1 MGADE
6 KREGVKAVE
15 EEGWSLFGS
24 VSGQS
29 SLACVAYQQLWLA
42 DLQNC
47 CCKLPI
53 HVTYYV
59 YTQDIHGN
67 KEIVL
72 IASQPSM
79 VICTPCPSHTP
90 LHHSCLQQQ

>member
-24 VSGQS
+24 VSGQF
-29 SLACVAYQQLWLA
+29 SLACVAYHQFWLA

-47 CCKLPI
+47 CCKLPM
-53 HVTYYV
+53 HVIDYV
-59 YTQDIHGN
+59 YSQDTHVN

-72 IASQPSM
+72 IASQPPI
-79 VICTPCPSHTP
+79 VKCIPCPLFTW
-90 LHHSCLQQQ
+90 LHHVCLQQH